1 MDWKGKGER
10 HPALRVSLD
19 RDAAVVLS
27 QNLMGDRKPQ
37 SRSAFFGRKE
47 RIEDSLQI
55 GLIDSA
61 ALIADAD

>member
-19 RDAAVVLS
+19 CDAAAMLS

-37 SRSAFFGRKE
+37 SRSTLFGRKE
-47 RIEDSLQI
+47 RIEDCLQI